1 MNHLGGLIQTGQ
13 KSELKEPVV
22 IIAHDLTPSDTAS
35 LDRSYV
41 LGFAI
46 ETGSQTSHTAILARS
61 MKIPAVVGMQ
71 RIVERLRDG
80 DRVIIDG
87 YIGMVI
93 IHPDPETIAFYE
105 EKMARNQRLYDELL
119 KESSQRAET
128 ADGFRVQIAANV
140 EGLGDLDVL
149 RKSGAEGIGLFRT
162 EYLFMNK
169 PVFPDEETQFK
180 VYKAIAEAM
189 KGRPVLIRTLDVG
202 GDKLDAA
209 IIDHP
214 EPNPF
219 LGMRAIRLCRNRP
232 ELMMPQL
239 RAILRAG
246 IYGDIKILFPMV
258 SCMEELDRL
267 LDMLNEAK
275 NDMMS
280 RQVSFNGHMDV
291 GVMIEIPA
299 AALIADQLAKKVDFF
314 SVGSNDLVQYTLA
327 VDRGNEKVSYLYNP
341 MHPAVIELIAMAS
354 KAAHDN
360 GIWIGCCGEPAGDPL
375 YTPLLVGLGIQELS
389 MNPNSIAPVRRIIHR
404 ISMCE
409 AEELVRE
416 VLRVRDPQHTAELSR
431 AMLARVAPDI
441 LKMCKGS

>member
-35 LDRSYV
+35 LDRSRV

-93 IHPDPETIAFYE
+93 IHPNPETIAFYE

-128 ADGFRVQIAANV
+128 TDGFRVQIAANV
-140 EGLGDLDVL
+140 EGMDDLEAL

-169 PVFPDEETQFK
+169 PVFPDEETQFR
-180 VYKAIAEAM
+180 VYKSIAEAM
-189 KGRPVLIRTLDVG
+189 KGQPVLIRTLDVG

-219 LGMRAIRLCRNRP
+219 LGMRAIRLCRDKP

-246 IYGDIKILFPMV
+246 VYGDIKILFPMV
-258 SCMEELDRL
+258 SSMKELDQL

-275 NDMMS
+275 NNMMS

-291 GVMIEIPA
+291 GVMIEVPG

-327 VDRGNEKVSYLYNP
+327 VDRGNEKVAYLYNP

-360 GIWIGCCGEPAGDPL
+360 GIWIG
-375 YTPLLVGLGIQELS
+375 
-389 MNPNSIAPVRRIIHR
+389 
-404 ISMCE
+404 
-409 AEELVRE
+409 
-416 VLRVRDPQHTAELSR
+416 
-431 AMLARVAPDI
+431 
-441 LKMCKGS
+441 